1 MNRVGIVILSK
12 TCGTDDFIT
21 YDFINILLA
30 NGYTVTIKPI
40 EDKLK
45 IEIYQEA

>member
-12 TCGTDDFIT
+12 KWCTD
-21 YDFINILLA
+21 DFINILLA
-30 NGYTVTIKPI
+30 NGYTVTITQI

-45 IEIYQEA
+45 IEICQEA

>member
-1 MNRVGIVILSK
+1 MNRLGIVILSK
-12 TCGTDDFIT
+12 KCGTD
-21 YDFINILLA
+21 DFINILLA
-30 NGYTVTIKPI
+30 NGYTVTITPV

>member
-12 TCGTDDFIT
+12 KCGTD
-21 YDFINILLA
+21 DFINILLA
-30 NGYTVTIKPI
+30 NGYTVTITPI

-45 IEIYQEA
+45 IEICQEA

>member
-12 TCGTDDFIT
+12 KCGTDDFIS
-21 YDFINILLA
+21 ILLA
-30 NGYTVTIKPI
+30 NGYTVTITPI

-45 IEIYQEA
+45 IEICQEA